1 MVSATA
7 ARSLANSS
15 IPNVRGLNTNAT
27 YAGAVLD
34 NAWMR
39 GWTISDKLGL
49 WAGTQY
55 VPDEVRISVIGTNP
69 VITFDAVANISYVVE
84 RSTDNKYY
92 VPIATVPAGLEDDN
106 VDLTDTGTI
115 LGSSPVFYRVIA
127 R

>member
-1 MVSATA
+1 
-7 ARSLANSS
+7 
-15 IPNVRGLNTNAT
+15 LNTNAT

-55 VPDEVRISVIGTNP
+55 VPEVQISLVGTNP
-69 VITFDAVANISYVVE
+69 KITFGAAADISYVVE
-84 RSTDNKYY
+84 RSTDNKSY
-92 VPIATVPAGLEDDN
+92 VAIATVSGGLERN
-106 VDLTDTGTI
+106 AELTDTGTT

>member
-1 MVSATA
+1 
-7 ARSLANSS
+7 
-15 IPNVRGLNTNAT
+15 LNTNAT

-55 VPDEVRISVIGTNP
+55 VPEVRISVIGTNP
-69 VITFDAVANISYVVE
+69 MVTFGAKADISYVVE
-84 RSTDNKYY
+84 RSTDNKHY
-92 VPIATVPAGLEDDN
+92 VPIATVPAGLEDDD

-127 R
+127 L